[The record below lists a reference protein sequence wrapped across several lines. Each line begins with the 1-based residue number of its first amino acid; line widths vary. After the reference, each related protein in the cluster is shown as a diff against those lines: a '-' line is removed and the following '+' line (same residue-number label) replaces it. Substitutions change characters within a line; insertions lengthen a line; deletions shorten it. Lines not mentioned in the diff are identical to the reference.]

1 VSSQQWPT
9 CWVSWRTLSRQ
20 RPRRTQSVAAVRSK
34 STRDAKRMMTL
45 TQIVTDPL
53 FLAGV
58 VSVAGFIGDR
68 YRRRRGSLTHFV
80 IRLLLFVLFTGLML
94 VGGVVPYHPG
104 VMVGSRLQ
112 RFFAGSLEVVWWLAA
127 AWLAVG
133 FLRAFVVWSHQPRE
147 SKLIQDLLAA
157 LIYLAATFAIVA
169 HVFDLPVR
177 GLLATSGALAI
188 IIGLALQSSL
198 GDVFSGIVLN
208 IERPYRLGDW
218 VILDDG
224 MQGSVIEANWRAVR
238 ILTGSQDVAI
248 IPNSV
253 IAKAKV
259 INCSSPTRSHGASI
273 RVKLEPLL
281 SPAAGCHLLMDVLLG
296 STHILRT
303 PEPSVTI
310 KDVSAE
316 MIDYELSY
324 SVTDL
329 DAVSRAQNDLFD
341 RVYRATAAAGV
352 RFTPR
357 FVGLPQR
364 ADSKE
369 HAASGIPERLLEG
382 ISLFSTMSAQEKVAL
397 ASQMLRKEY
406 QPGELI
412 VNEGTVL
419 DALCIL
425 SDGVLTASEQGNG
438 REIEVAR
445 LGPGEYFGELALLTG
460 EPLPARI
467 TALTRVVIYEISK
480 DALAPLLKARPSMVE
495 ELSKSLASRQ
505 SAHRSLLDHHY
516 DGEQREN
523 PRSQRLT
530 ATIMRLFALH

>member
-1 VSSQQWPT
+1 M
-9 CWVSWRTLSRQ
+9 R
-20 RPRRTQSVAAVRSK
+20 AK
-34 STRDAKRMMTL
+34 STSDTKRKMTL

-68 YRRRRGSLTHFV
+68 YRRRRGSFAHFV
-80 IRLLLFVLFTGLML
+80 IRLLLFTLLTGLML
-94 VGGVVPYHPG
+94 AGGVVPYHPG

-112 RFFAGSLEVVWWLAA
+112 RLFAGSLEVVWWLAA

-133 FLRAFVVWSHQPRE
+133 FLRAFIVWHSQPRE
-147 SKLIQDLLAA
+147 SKLVQDLLAA

-198 GDVFSGIVLN
+198 GDVFSGVVLN
-208 IERPYRLGDW
+208 IERPYRVGDW

-224 MQGSVIEANWRAVR
+224 MQGSVIETNWRAVH
-238 ILTGSQDVAI
+238 ILTGSHDVAI

-253 IAKAKV
+253 IAKAKL
-259 INCSSPTRSHGASI
+259 INCSSPTRIHGASI
-273 RVKLEPLL
+273 RVKLEPSL
-281 SPAAGCHLLMDVLLG
+281 SPAAGCHLLKDVLLG
-296 STHILRT
+296 STYILRA

-324 SVTDL
+324 SVMDL
-329 DAVSRAQNDLFD
+329 DAVSGAQNDLFE
-341 RVYRATAAAGV
+341 RVCRAIAAAGV
-352 RFTPR
+352 RFAPR
-357 FVGLPQR
+357 FAGLPQR

-369 HAASGIPERLLEG
+369 HTALGIPERLLEG
-382 ISLFSTMSAQEKVAL
+382 ISLFSTMTAQEKFAL
-397 ASQMLRKEY
+397 TSRMLRKDY
-406 QPGELI
+406 QPGALI
-412 VNEGTVL
+412 VKEGTVL
-419 DALCIL
+419 DTLCIVC
-425 SDGVLTASEQGNG
+425 DGVLAASEYDDG

-445 LGPGEYFGELALLTG
+445 LASGEYFGELALLTG

-480 DALAPLLKARPSMVE
+480 DVLAPLLEARPSMVE
-495 ELSKSLASRQ
+495 ELSQSLASRQ
-505 SAHRSLLDHHY
+505 LAHRSLLDHRH
-516 DGEQREN
+516 DVEPGENR
-523 PRSQRLT
+523 RSQRLT
-530 ATIMRLFALH
+530 ATIRRLFALH

>member
-1 VSSQQWPT
+1 
-9 CWVSWRTLSRQ
+9 
-20 RPRRTQSVAAVRSK
+20 
-34 STRDAKRMMTL
+34 MTL

-53 FLAGV
+53 FVAGV
-58 VSVAGFIGDR
+58 VGVAGLFGAH
-68 YRRRRGSLTHFV
+68 YRRGRSSLKHFL
-80 IRLLLFVLFTGLML
+80 IRLLLFTLFTGLML
-94 VGGVVPYHPG
+94 VGGVVPYDPG
-104 VMVGSRLQ
+104 VMVGSRFQ

-133 FLRAFVVWSHQPRE
+133 FLRAFVVWSRQPRE

-208 IERPYRLGDW
+208 IERPYRVGDW

-224 MQGSVIEANWRAVR
+224 MQGSVIGTNWRAVH

-253 IAKAKV
+253 IAKAKL
-259 INCSSPTRSHGASI
+259 INCSSPTRLHGASI
-273 RVKLEPLL
+273 RVKLEPSL
-281 SPAAGCHLLMDVLLG
+281 SPTAGCHLLKDVLLG

-324 SVTDL
+324 SVTDF

-341 RVYRATAAAGV
+341 RVFRATAAAGV
-352 RFTPR
+352 RFSPR
-357 FVGLPQR
+357 FAGSSQR
-364 ADSKE
+364 GDSKE
-369 HAASGIPERLLEG
+369 QAALGIPERLLEG
-382 ISLFSTMSAQEKVAL
+382 ISLFSTMTAEEKVAL
-397 ASQMLRKEY
+397 ASHMERKEY

-412 VNEGTVL
+412 VKDSTVL
-419 DALCIL
+419 DTLCIV
-425 SDGVLTASEQGNG
+425 SDGVLVASEEDNG
-438 REIEVAR
+438 REIELAR

-460 EPLPARI
+460 ESLPARV

-480 DALAPLLKARPSMVE
+480 DALAPLLKARPSIVE
-495 ELSKSLASRQ
+495 ELGQSLASRRL
-505 SAHRSLLDHHY
+505 AYRSLLDHHRHV
-516 DGEQREN
+516 EQHEER
-523 PRSQRLT
+523 RSERLT
-530 ATIMRLFALH
+530 AAIRRLFALP